1 MAVTSG
7 LLVLCC
13 FHRYLAADVRNCVK
27 SCSQWLTALVETG
40 QKHVAAKGG
49 AGTWKHVQP
58 PSNLYLEADYECRHI
73 AELHRKLDDTM
84 VSLAESYKQRDGAK
98 RHKQVMIQMATPKHR
113 PKRRQK
119 QLRKAADA
127 RIEAATREG
136 DATISKMQENVL
148 KWKGTPVSMVSAPG

>member
-1 MAVTSG
+1 V
-7 LLVLCC
+7 
-13 FHRYLAADVRNCVK
+13 N
-27 SCSQWLTALVETG
+27 SCSQWLSALVDTG
-40 QKHVAAKGG
+40 QKHLAAKAG

-58 PSNLYLEADYECRHI
+58 PTNLYLEADYEHRHI
-73 AELHRKLDDTM
+73 AELHQKLDDAM
-84 VSLAESYKQRDGAK
+84 VSLADSYKQRDGAK

-148 KWKGTPVSMVSAPG
+148 NWKGTSVSMFLL

>member
-1 MAVTSG
+1 
-7 LLVLCC
+7 
-13 FHRYLAADVRNCVK
+13 
-27 SCSQWLTALVETG
+27 LVETG
-40 QKHVAAKGG
+40 QKHLAAQGG

-58 PSNLYLEADYECRHI
+58 PDSLYLEGDYESQHI
-73 AELHRKLDDTM
+73 AELHQKLDDAM
-84 VSLAESYKQRDGAK
+84 VSLAEAYKQREGAK

-136 DATISKMQENVL
+136 DATIAKMQENVL
-148 KWKGTPVSMVSAPG
+148 KWKGTAVHFPLFPSRWLVRPKLSALCP

>member
-1 MAVTSG
+1 MDA
-7 LLVLCC
+7 
-13 FHRYLAADVRNCVK
+13 
-27 SCSQWLTALVETG
+27 G
-40 QKHVAAKGG
+40 QKHLAAKAG

-58 PSNLYLEADYECRHI
+58 PTNLYLEADYERRHI
-73 AELHRKLDDTM
+73 AELHQKLDDAM
-84 VSLAESYKQRDGAK
+84 VSLAEAYKQRDGAK
-98 RHKQVMIQMATPKHR
+98 RHKQVMIQIATPKHR

-148 KWKGTPVSMVSAPG
+148 TWKGTSVSMFLLLVACSGSTQLAVPIGGSYSLLCLLQRSC